1 MSPHSAYPE
10 DGLTLAFAPAHK
22 TAMGIAIATVAAVSC
37 FLLTAIPLIWGRPE
51 LLELELL
58 SNYFYGYAFS
68 WRGALIGAGW
78 AGFSGFVLGW
88 FFAFARNAVLGVR
101 LVILTARAE
110 LAQTRDFMDHI

>member
-1 MSPHSAYPE
+1 MTSHSAYPT

-22 TAMGIAIATVAAVSC
+22 FAMGAAIATIAAISC
-37 FLLTAIPLIWGRPE
+37 FLLTAIPLVAGRPDA
-51 LLELELL
+51 LRLELL
-58 SNYFYGYAFS
+58 ANYFYGYDVS
-68 WRGALIGAGW
+68 WRGALVGAGW

-101 LVILTARAE
+101 LIILTARAE